1 MNLLDQKLKE
11 KLKLFDNIDKE
22 TESKLQSTIKKP
34 KKKLNNQLPTSN
46 LTREQFNQIYSNFI
60 LDSNKHQQNMQESN
74 SSISNT
80 HSHKNSL
87 NELKFIE
94 NKILNS
100 GKYIKTPPKSA
111 KSEIRSKS
119 KDFKT
124 NYNPPNDSGN
134 RLYNYG
140 FYLKNKLEKQ
150 RLQENIKIKKQ
161 MTPKILAKSKEIFRD
176 SSFETRLYYNN
187 NESDHNNFYKKK
199 EISKDNS
206 YDQLDYKPKLNKK
219 SLQIA
224 NKLEPSSQRLM
235 KKKKKFTDDKNK
247 NKNIYKNIYQN
258 HSRSNSISPSDKE
271 YLKRCN
277 ELYNKGIE
285 NMMKREQIYKETKIK
300 KEEEY
305 KNYSFKPK
313 ITKNSPVVEKNTIIK
328 STSPSGKKN
337 IMSDLYKKQF
347 EWKKKLE
354 NENIKKKE
362 KIDNQTKLDCTF
374 KPEITHLKIQNDE
387 KFIMKNIKQ
396 MNDYV
401 NRRREVIEKQ
411 KEYEKYKRKR
421 LGEDVSSFECRPTI
435 PRKFELKT
443 EERSRSHSKDNN
455 YHERKNSVNRII
467 KDINTEREEMNTF
480 GFFNNVPNNL
490 GYNINNGN
498 NNFAQQEFIDA
509 VNALHSK
516 IDNLNI

>member
-1 MNLLDQKLKE
+1 
-11 KLKLFDNIDKE
+11 
-22 TESKLQSTIKKP
+22 
-34 KKKLNNQLPTSN
+34 
-46 LTREQFNQIYSNFI
+46 
-60 LDSNKHQQNMQESN
+60 MQESN

-119 KDFKT
+119 KDLT

-285 NMMKREQIYKETKIK
+285 NMMKREQIYKETKMK

-328 STSPSGKKN
+328 SISPSGKKN

-354 NENIKKKE
+354 NENIKKK
-362 KIDNQTKLDCTF
+362 KKL
-374 KPEITHLKIQNDE
+374 
-387 KFIMKNIKQ
+387 
-396 MNDYV
+396 
-401 NRRREVIEKQ
+401 
-411 KEYEKYKRKR
+411 
-421 LGEDVSSFECRPTI
+421 
-435 PRKFELKT
+435 
-443 EERSRSHSKDNN
+443 
-455 YHERKNSVNRII
+455 II
-467 KDINTEREEMNTF
+467 K
-480 GFFNNVPNNL
+480 
-490 GYNINNGN
+490 
-498 NNFAQQEFIDA
+498 
-509 VNALHSK
+509 
-516 IDNLNI
+516 LN

>member
-22 TESKLQSTIKKP
+22 CSTQILSSRKTMKKNSKTKF
-34 KKKLNNQLPTSN
+34 PTSN
-46 LTREQFNQIYSNFI
+46 LTSEQFNEIYSNFL
-60 LDSNKHQQNMQESN
+60 LDNNNKSQINELKTT
-74 SSISNT
+74 NT

-87 NELKFIE
+87 NEMKIKNIVE
-94 NKILNS
+94 NRINNKDNNNN
-100 GKYIKTPPKSA
+100 IKTPSKST
-111 KSEIRSKS
+111 KRSKS
-119 KDFKT
+119 KDLS
-124 NYNPPNDSGN
+124 NYIPPNDCGN

-150 RLQENIKIKKQ
+150 RKEENEKIQKQ
-161 MTPKILAKSKEIFRD
+161 MTPKILPKSKEIFRD
-176 SSFETRLYYNN
+176 SSFESRLYYNN
-187 NESDHNNFYKKK
+187 DSNDNFHIYKKK

-206 YDQLDYKPKLNKK
+206 YEDHKPRLNKK
-219 SLQIA
+219 SLEIA

-235 KKKKKFTDDKNK
+235 KKKKKYTNEKSKNK
-247 NKNIYKNIYQN
+247 DIYNNIYYNN
-258 HSRSNSISPSDKE
+258 HSKSNSISPSEKE
-271 YLKRCN
+271 HLKRCN

-285 NMMKREQIYKETKIK
+285 NMMKREQIYKETKMK

-328 STSPSGKKN
+328 STSPSGKNN
-337 IMSDLYKKQF
+337 IMTNLYKKQC

-354 NENIKKKE
+354 NENLKKRE
-362 KIDNQTKLDCTF
+362 KIDNQTKQDCTF
-374 KPEITHLKIQNDE
+374 KPEISHLKIQNDE
-387 KFIMKNIKQ
+387 KFIM
-396 MNDYV
+396 V

-421 LGEDVSSFECRPTI
+421 LGEDVSSFECKPTI

-443 EERSRSHSKDNN
+443 EERSRSHSKEQNN
-455 YHERKNSVNRII
+455 HERKNSVNRII
-467 KDINTEREEMNTF
+467 KDINIEREEMNTF
-480 GFFNNVPNNL
+480 GFFNNVVNNF
-490 GYNINNGN
+490 GYNVNNGN
-498 NNFAQQEFIDA
+498 NNLAQQEFIDA

>member
-1 MNLLDQKLKE
+1 
-11 KLKLFDNIDKE
+11 
-22 TESKLQSTIKKP
+22 
-34 KKKLNNQLPTSN
+34 
-46 LTREQFNQIYSNFI
+46 
-60 LDSNKHQQNMQESN
+60 
-74 SSISNT
+74 
-80 HSHKNSL
+80 
-87 NELKFIE
+87 
-94 NKILNS
+94 
-100 GKYIKTPPKSA
+100 
-111 KSEIRSKS
+111 
-119 KDFKT
+119 
-124 NYNPPNDSGN
+124 
-134 RLYNYG
+134 
-140 FYLKNKLEKQ
+140 
-150 RLQENIKIKKQ
+150 
-161 MTPKILAKSKEIFRD
+161 
-176 SSFETRLYYNN
+176 
-187 NESDHNNFYKKK
+187 
-199 EISKDNS
+199 
-206 YDQLDYKPKLNKK
+206 
-219 SLQIA
+219 
-224 NKLEPSSQRLM
+224 
-235 KKKKKFTDDKNK
+235 
-247 NKNIYKNIYQN
+247 
-258 HSRSNSISPSDKE
+258 
-271 YLKRCN
+271 
-277 ELYNKGIE
+277 
-285 NMMKREQIYKETKIK
+285 MKREQIYKETKMK

-328 STSPSGKKN
+328 SISPSGKKN